1 MNENA
6 RTKRLYYDDPYLL
19 EFEAEV
25 IETMEY
31 EGKPAVILDRTAF
44 YPESG
49 GQPWDTGSLGG
60 AAVLQVIDREEEG
73 DIIHVLDKAVGAGPV
88 KGRIDLP
95 RRFDH
100 MQQHTGQ
107 HILSQAFY
115 ETLKG
120 ETRSFHLGP
129 EVSTLEIGL
138 GSISDSDLQR
148 VEERANRAVWEDLEV
163 KSYFVPEERI
173 AEVPLRR
180 APKKHG
186 LLRVIEVAGFDYS
199 ACGGTHCRRSGE
211 VGLIKVTGSE
221 RIRGNLRFEFVCGG
235 RALADYALKN
245 SEMKKIAGLF
255 SSSAAEAFGFVEKLS
270 GDLRLMKKRMK
281 DLAERLA
288 AFEAAEIMGKA
299 AGARVLTGL
308 LEGRSPEEARLL
320 ALNLSRL
327 GPVYA
332 AYGTINGG
340 QGHLVCARH
349 ASLKADLRKLAEAV
363 GAEVPVKGGGGPSLV
378 ELVILDGKDTERA
391 VGTAKAWLEGLT
403 D

>member
-19 EFEAEV
+19 EFEAAV
-25 IETMEY
+25 IETTEH
-31 EGKPAVILDRTAF
+31 EGKTAVILDRTAF

-49 GQPWDTGSLGG
+49 GQPWDTGTLGG
-60 AAVLQVIDREEEG
+60 AAVLQIMDREDG
-73 DIIHVLDKAVGAGPV
+73 DIIHVLDHAVGVGPV
-88 KGRIDLP
+88 RGLVDKP

-129 EVSTLEIGL
+129 DVSTLEIGL
-138 GSISDSDLQR
+138 GSITDRDLER
-148 VEERANRAVWEDLEV
+148 VEKRANQAVWDDIEV

-180 APKKHG
+180 PPKKHG

-199 ACGGTHCRRSGE
+199 ACGGTHVRRTGE

-235 RALADYALKN
+235 RALTDYTAKDI
-245 SEMKKIAGLF
+245 EMKKISGLF
-255 SSSAAEAFGFVEKLS
+255 SSSPVGTFGFVEKLS
-270 GDLRLMKKRMK
+270 ADSRLMKKKMK
-281 DLAERLA
+281 ELAERLA
-288 AFEAAEIMGKA
+288 AFEAAEIMAKADGKT
-299 AGARVLTGL
+299 LTGL
-308 LEGRSPEEARLL
+308 LEGRSADEARALV
-320 ALNLSRL
+320 LNLSKL

-332 AYGTINGG
+332 AFGTVNGE

-349 ASLKADLRKLAEAV
+349 ASLGADLRQLSAVV
-363 GAEVPVKGGGGPSLV
+363 GAVVPVKGGGGPSLV
-378 ELVILDGKDTERA
+378 ELVILDGKDTLKA
-391 VGTAKAWLEGLT
+391 VDMARTWLEQRNEG
-403 D
+403 